1 MEFKISLTEQE
12 KTVMAEAMVA
22 EKELSD
28 TLREATQE
36 DNEDALV
43 SPQAQAQID
52 SLNGYLD
59 AVRGAVIA
67 PLKASRN
74 EIERMME
81 NAEELCDRASDMI
94 NKAQRSTSQRIQ
106 LLGGS
111 RGKR

>member
-1 MEFKISLTEQE
+1 MEFKIALTEAE
-12 KTVMAEAMVA
+12 KTIMAEAMLS
-22 EKELSD
+22 EKDLSD

-67 PLKASRN
+67 PLKAAQG
-74 EIERMME
+74 EIERMIE
-81 NAEELCDRASDMI
+81 NAEDLCDRASDMI

-106 LLGGS
+106 LLNGI